1 MSMRASDQRHHR
13 LFLLVREFAERAGPA
28 SPAIRY
34 RTKPDEALDLT
45 LAARR
50 ALGSREDW
58 MVIQAAAGLDSPE
71 LPMPE
76 QTLTLPTPALLAALK
91 VEAGFPAGDGL
102 V

>member
-1 MSMRASDQRHHR
+1 MSMRDSDQRFHR

-28 SPAIRY
+28 APAIRY

-50 ALGSREDW
+50 ALGSRAEW
-58 MVIQAAAGLDSPE
+58 LVIQAAAGLDSPE

-76 QTLTLPTPALLAALK
+76 QTLVLPTRELLMALK
-91 VEAGFPAGDGL
+91 IEAGFSADEGL

>member
-1 MSMRASDQRHHR
+1 MSDSDQRYHR
-13 LFLLVREFAERAGPA
+13 LFLLVREFAERAGPT

-45 LAARR
+45 LAAQR
-50 ALGSREDW
+50 ALGSRDDW

-76 QTLTLPTPALLAALK
+76 QTLSLPTRDLLAALK
-91 VEAGFPAGDGL
+91 IEAGFPADGGL
-102 V
+102 L

>member
-1 MSMRASDQRHHR
+1 MEASGQHHHR
-13 LFLLVREFAERAGPA
+13 LFLLVREFAERAGPS

-34 RTKPDEALDLT
+34 HTKPDEVLDLT
-45 LAARR
+45 LAAQR
-50 ALGSREDW
+50 ALGSRGDW
-58 MVIQAAAGLDSPE
+58 LVIQAAAGLDSPE

-91 VEAGFPAGDGL
+91 VDAGFPADYGL